1 MHFTFVNQF
10 RNCFPEMIVELKSN
24 ALVPL
29 LRLFLEELEA
39 RGFVLEEIIFALQA
53 ISEERGLKEV
63 SASLEEILSKSE
75 KEI

>member
-1 MHFTFVNQF
+1 MHSTFVNQL

-39 RGFVLEEIIFALQA
+39 RGFVLEEIIFALQT
-53 ISEERGLKEV
+53 ISEERGLKQV
-63 SASLEEILSKSE
+63 SSSLEEILSNSE